1 MTRPY
6 GIGNSSIYVDNFSQP
21 GSIAINF
28 NDFNNFYGAIGEIN
42 SLQLQF
48 MVGELPIG
56 SLLSLSSQI
65 SDLGN
70 TYYNQDFRD
79 DNNTNLLSANW
90 HYRDSTR

>member
-1 MTRPY
+1 MRRTY

-21 GSIAINF
+21 GSVAIN
-28 NDFNNFYGAIGEIN
+28 FNNFYGAIGEIN

-48 MVGELPIG
+48 IVGESPIG

-65 SDLGN
+65 SELGN
-70 TYYNQDFRD
+70 TYYSYNDFRD

-90 HYRDSTR
+90 IYRDSTR